1 MFQFLKYVFVLKG
14 FDKEAEKWIAEDV
27 LEALHWQKILI
38 NFKRNLKWRLARKE
52 TLKVLKRRTHSC
64 ILFPHFAF
72 SLNKRQYLQVS
83 DERFGEI

>member
-14 FDKEAEKWIAEDV
+14 FEKEAEKWIAEDV
-27 LEALHWQKILI
+27 LEALHWQKILR
-38 NFKRNLKWRLARKE
+38 NFKWRLARKE

>member
-14 FDKEAEKWIAEDV
+14 FEKEAEKWIAEDV

-38 NFKRNLKWRLARKE
+38 NFKRNFKWRLARKE

-72 SLNKRQYLQVS
+72 SLNKRQCLQVG